1 MKNALNFVRNI
12 EAVRELEPAQ
22 DPSFAETVGASL
34 AYKYGPIMDLFEES
48 YRFPKEVEPGF
59 VASQNIPEDLIEY
72 APYMARATNQEHMDF
87 LATELR
93 NGLKTRETLAQSGI
107 MAQFGAEIF
116 DPVNWITVPFTAGS
130 SLPVSFARAG
140 AATAS
145 VVAGQELLRAP
156 FDPVGTTSETAIN
169 IGSAFII
176 GGALGGLTSIPATRR
191 IKVQQAA
198 EKEIENLRTAIEPS
212 GDAEF
217 DASIAPSLFT
227 DSWLYKGV
235 TTPMKRILT
244 DESIPNSVK
253 LNTLAIANDA
263 GVLLSGNKSGQ
274 ALKPSV
280 YQSSKLYEG
289 EWVSVYDELQKIWGE
304 STGEG
309 VVAPLDYMWKRGDFE
324 TWLTEVDR
332 KAIQKVEPANDFEA
346 RAMESLNKFYGQ
358 WEQRL
363 REEGLIGSAQYYEKA
378 ITKREAEIERLQA
391 TIKSIQDGK
400 PATLGKAYYDEISKL
415 ESEIASLSGKT
426 DTASQQLA
434 TNLGVE
440 LSKKKSLAGQVARH
454 NSPRERAAHIE
465 LLQQQIARHQDEI
478 DMNRAAADEA
488 KQAGEIMPPNEDVYR
503 PRYYDRKLIDD
514 NRDKLKAILE
524 EWYRENPRTTIYNE
538 KTRKYERVT
547 LNTDPESV
555 SYRADQTIKAIMNE
569 ADQLDPDL
577 SFSGVGKAKHFK
589 HRTLDIPNS
598 LVLDFIE
605 RNPVRIMKA
614 YVHRTG
620 PRYEF
625 SRAFGGRS
633 IDDVI
638 DDNISEMLSKG
649 VPIEKAYKATA
660 NMRLLY
666 DRVVG
671 TSIRNPDSW
680 DKTIA
685 KGLRD
690 AAQLNYLGPAGI
702 STLTEPAKIIM
713 EHGLG
718 PTFRGLFT
726 IMKNNQLRLGAKE
739 GRIAGEG
746 LDILSGSAHMRL
758 VEELSNNPLQHTF
771 IDKVKDAFYLLN
783 GLAPITRILKDFDA
797 MMRVHTLIDYS
808 VRLTQGKALKK
819 EAEYLARYGIDADMA
834 KRIANAPWQKS
845 EGGLYLGNT
854 EAWSKL
860 DLDQI
865 KSEIAPT
872 HKPSQKSIL
881 DMSEEELL
889 DRFRD
894 EFYVDRII
902 TDQEIVDDV
911 FAREGAPKI
920 LGRAVGTELEEPAT
934 IYINVNNVKRSFAKF
949 KSREDLAQFT
959 KDLDKALEDGI
970 ISEAAHAHQMTYVK
984 NADLFDNEDDF
995 LRFVMMHE
1003 LHHTTHFQRVGESNA
1018 AYESRIDDLAVSY
1031 MRNEREQSL
1040 QLAAEKEYDKRV
1052 REMDE
1057 TVNTFRTALSSG
1069 ILNTILMG
1077 TPADKP
1083 NIVDGIVLIPMR
1095 VAKQFGMKEDPK
1107 YKGYARIENGL
1118 LGLPFQFYSYTLAAV
1133 NKTTAAMAHGQLKNQ
1148 YYGTAIA
1155 MGLGYMVLQYKTP
1168 DFVEMSFQDQFAR
1181 SFDYSG
1187 VAALYSDLLYTGMA
1201 TSLALGGPNLT
1212 GGFLQ
1217 PRFPQKPDAIDA
1229 ATGLLGAGPSIGAD
1243 ISRGVYDIVTGNPG
1257 EGTKEVIRNLPFM
1270 RLWFLKGL
1278 VNNMTRAIETEL
1290 DGPSGFGRY

>member
-12 EAVRELEPAQ
+12 EATQELEPAQ

-309 VVAPLDYMWKRGDFE
+309 VVAPLDYMWKRADFE

-332 KAIQKVEPANDFEA
+332 KAIQKIEPANDFEA
-346 RAMESLNKFYGQ
+346 RAMESLNKFYSQ
-358 WEQRL
+358 WETRL
-363 REEGLIGSAQYYEKA
+363 SDEGQIGSRKYYEDFIA
-378 ITKREAEIERLQA
+378 RREREVE
-391 TIKSIQDGK
+391 SIQTKIGTTNSPD
-400 PATLGKAYYDEISKL
+400 YRRHL
-415 ESEIASLSGKT
+415 ES
-426 DTASQQLA
+426 QLA
-434 TNLGVE
+434 RISDDLDE
-440 LSKKKSLAGQVARH
+440 A
-454 NSPRERAAHIE
+454 RAALDE
-465 LLQQQIARHQDEI
+465 FSEMGQIT
-478 DMNRAAADEA
+478 
-488 KQAGEIMPPNEDVYR
+488 PPNEDVYR
-503 PRYYDRKLIDD
+503 PRYWDRNAINANPEKF
-514 NRDKLKAILE
+514 KAIIE
-524 EWYRENPRTTIYNE
+524 DWYRENPRTTVYNE

-547 LNTDPESV
+547 LSIDPESI
-555 SYRADQTIKAIMNE
+555 SYRADQTIKAIRNE
-569 ADQLDPDL
+569 PDPLNPD
-577 SFSGVGKAKHFK
+577 VGFYGIGKSKHFK

-598 LVLDFIE
+598 LVIDFIE
-605 RNPVRIMKA
+605 RNPVKIMKA
-614 YVHRTG
+614 YVHRTA

-649 VPIEKAYKATA
+649 VPIEKAYAAAKD
-660 NMRLLY
+660 MRHLH

-671 TSIRNPDSW
+671 NVLRDPDSF
-680 DKTIA
+680 DQKTA
-685 KGLRD
+685 RVLRD
-690 AAQLNYLGPAGI
+690 LAQLNYLGSAGV

-718 PTFRGLFT
+718 PTFRGLFSV
-726 IMKNNQLRLGAKE
+726 MKNNQMRLGGKE
-739 GRIAGEG
+739 TRIAGEA
-746 LDILSGSAHMRL
+746 LEIINGSAHMRL
-758 VEELSNNPLQHTF
+758 VDEISNNPLQHTL
-771 IDKVKDAFYLLN
+771 IDKAKDAFYLLN
-783 GLAPITRILKDFDA
+783 GLAPITRILKDFDGMLRSHA
-797 MMRVHTLIDYS
+797 LIDYS
-808 VRLTQGKALKK
+808 VRLTQGKASKM
-819 EAEYLARYGIDADMA
+819 ETEYLARYGIDAEMA
-834 KRIANAPWQKS
+834 KKIANAPWQKGES
-845 EGGLYLGNT
+845 GMYLANT
-854 EAWSKL
+854 EAWTNT
-860 DLDQI
+860 I
-865 KSEIAPT
+865 
-872 HKPSQKSIL
+872 
-881 DMSEEELL
+881 
-889 DRFRD
+889 
-894 EFYVDRII
+894 EF
-902 TDQEIVDDV
+902 
-911 FAREGAPKI
+911 
-920 LGRAVGTELEEPAT
+920 PAT
-934 IYINVNNVKRSFAKF
+934 TAEVVSGETGKMLGSRYVPAFYRKGENKIYIDEEYIKDVMWKEQAWKNPKVEGVNPI
-949 KSREDLAQFT
+949 
-959 KDLDKALEDGI
+959 EDGI
-970 ISEAAHAHQMTYVK
+970 INSPD
-984 NADLFDNEDDF
+984 DLVSFIK
-995 LRFVMMHE
+995 MHE
-1003 LHHTTHFQRVGESNA
+1003 IMHTIHRPEDLKLGITGKYDGRLKEHKA
-1018 AYESRIDDLAVSY
+1018 AYENAINDLAV
-1031 MRNEREQSL
+1031 
-1040 QLAAEKEYDKRV
+1040 AEIKKQARV
-1052 REMDE
+1052 DPE
-1057 TVNTFRTALSSG
+1057 TVRTFRTALSSG
-1069 ILNTILMG
+1069 IMNTILMG

-1083 NIVDGIVLIPMR
+1083 TIVDGVVYIPMR

-1118 LGLPFQFYSYTLAAV
+1118 LGLPFQFYSYALAAV

-1148 YYGTAIA
+1148 YIGTAIA

-1212 GGFLQ
+1212 GGFST
-1217 PRFPQKPDAIDA
+1217 
-1229 ATGLLGAGPSIGAD
+1229 ATLPSKA
-1243 ISRGVYDIVTGNPG
+1243 R
-1257 EGTKEVIRNLPFM
+1257 
-1270 RLWFLKGL
+1270 
-1278 VNNMTRAIETEL
+1278 
-1290 DGPSGFGRY
+1290 RY